1 MNRLR
6 RRENTRNRLV
16 RGILIELGIVAL
28 LALTLLVGL
37 KIMNKRLGLSEEP
50 ADQEVVS
57 ADLPTIDSLPAPAAE
72 SAAAPPTETTVADR
86 PESSWTSTPCSLFV
100 SATSDAVMIQLPEAP
115 TTDDIP
121 LETMLLVKAWGGLAG
136 LDESQAERLFTFVR
150 NDTIYVDVPRAF
162 DPEGLVRTVEGRF
175 VNYTRLFPLVSGATM
190 EGCQDG
196 LPVRGLRDAI

>member
-37 KIMNKRLGLSEEP
+37 RIMNKRLGLSEEP

-57 ADLPTIDSLPAPAAE
+57 ADLPAIDSLPAPAAE
-72 SAAAPPTETTVADR
+72 EAADAPTETVADR

-100 SATSDAVMIQLPEAP
+100 SATSDAVTIQLPEAP

-121 LETMLLVKAWGGLAG
+121 LETMLLVRAWGGLAG
-136 LDESQAERLFTFVR
+136 LDESQAERLFTFIR
-150 NDTIYVDVPRAF
+150 NDTIYVDAPRAF

-196 LPVRGLRDAI
+196 LPVRGVRDAI